1 MNSESQLRK
10 ELEEAQRE
18 LLEVYLQA
26 LDHAPAVAAEMRSQ
40 VFNVTWEAACLTG
53 LLERS
58 EPTC

>member
-53 LLERS
+53 LLE
-58 EPTC
+58 